1 MHPYKF
7 SSSRQIPLVLNIL
20 CAAQVRGPPTKAAFS
35 ADGPTK
41 ALEGFCKK
49 NGVSP
54 ADLTKQTDAKGV
66 EYVYARVKEEGRSA
80 AEVRVCACVVC
91 VRVPLG
97 KNVTK
102 QTDAKGVGFTCTLGL
117 RKKGGQL
124 LRCVFTQSVH
134 AHAWIGFV
142 CVKVCVWEEA
152 VKQMQGFG
160 MDPQG
165 NEKR

>member
-1 MHPYKF
+1 M
-7 SSSRQIPLVLNIL
+7 
-20 CAAQVRGPPTKAAFS
+20 RGPPTKAAFS

-54 ADLTKQTDAKGV
+54 AD
-66 EYVYARVKEEGRSA
+66 
-80 AEVRVCACVVC
+80 
-91 VRVPLG
+91 
-97 KNVTK
+97 VTK